1 MRVAAKRLHWPEA
14 GTTIA
19 WSRLHEAVDALH
31 GLVRATDLNCS
42 QAEQDADLSPEGI
55 TRRRTELGRQA
66 LTELANFKAFKTA
79 EKATLNDIQFLEN
92 KMTGLPKPPSSTSET
107 LDAQE
112 LRGFIRQQKSPIDFV
127 VFAISVERVQP
138 MR

>member
-1 MRVAAKRLHWPEA
+1 MP
-14 GTTIA
+14 
-19 WSRLHEAVDALH
+19 
-31 GLVRATDLNCS
+31 
-42 QAEQDADLSPEGI
+42 
-55 TRRRTELGRQA
+55 TRRRTELGCQA
-66 LTELANFKAFKTA
+66 LSELASFKGFKTA
-79 EKATLNDIQFLEN
+79 EKATLSDIELLEK
-92 KMTGLPKPPSSTSET
+92 KMVDLPQPPSSTSET